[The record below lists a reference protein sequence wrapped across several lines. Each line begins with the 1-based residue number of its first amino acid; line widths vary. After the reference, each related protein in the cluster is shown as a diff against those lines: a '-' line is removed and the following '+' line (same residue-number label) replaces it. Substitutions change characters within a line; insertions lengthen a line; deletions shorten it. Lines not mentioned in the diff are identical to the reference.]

1 MTPLLAAAT
10 AMSLVGGVMLLAA
23 GLRPVP
29 VLPRPTPGGTGG
41 GRLHRLARGPGRFS
55 PRNRALLLTGLIA
68 GLLVWLI
75 TGWVVAV
82 LVLPAALAGLPVL
95 LMAPQNGTSIARLE
109 AMEEWTRSLAG
120 VLTVGVGLEQAV
132 IATLRST
139 PEAIRPEVATLVAR
153 LRARWT
159 TAAALR
165 AFADDLDDATGD
177 LIAASLLL
185 GATRRGGGLAS
196 VLEGLAASVADDV
209 RIRRQIEA
217 DRAKPR
223 TAARWITIITVGVL
237 VMFSF
242 NGSYIAPY
250 GSGIGQLILIL
261 LLSAYVG
268 ALLWMRQM
276 AAGATLPRFI
286 GRQVAAEEMNQ

>member
-1 MTPLLAAAT
+1 MTPLLAALT
-10 AMSLVGGVMLLAA
+10 AMALVGGLILTVA
-23 GLRPVP
+23 GLRPALVP
-29 VLPRPTPGGTGG
+29 ARPASAELFG
-41 GRLHRLARGPGRFS
+41 GRLQRLTGGRNRLS
-55 PRNRALLLTGLIA
+55 PRTRVLLLAGFATGALLW
-68 GLLVWLI
+68 LV
-75 TGWVVAV
+75 TGWAIAV
-82 LVLPAALAGLPVL
+82 LVLPAAFAGLPVL
-95 LMAPQNGTSIARLE
+95 LLAPHHATSITRLE

-120 VLTVGVGLEQAV
+120 VLTVGVGLEQAI

-165 AFADDLDDATGD
+165 AFADDLNDATGD

-185 GATRRGGGLAS
+185 GASRRGNGLAS
-196 VLEGLAASVADDV
+196 VLEGLAATVADDV

-217 DRAKPR
+217 DQAKPR

-237 VMFSF
+237 VMFSLS
-242 NGSYIAPY
+242 GSYIQPY
-250 GSGIGQLILIL
+250 RSGVGQLILIL

-268 ALLWMRQM
+268 ALLWLRQM
-276 AAGATLPRFI
+276 AAGANLPRFI
-286 GRQVAAEEMNQ
+286 GQRAATEEVPA